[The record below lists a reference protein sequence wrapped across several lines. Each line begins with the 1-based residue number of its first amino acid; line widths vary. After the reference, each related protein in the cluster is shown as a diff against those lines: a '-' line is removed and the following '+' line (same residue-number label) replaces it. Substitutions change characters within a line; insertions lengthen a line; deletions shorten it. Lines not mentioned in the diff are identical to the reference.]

1 MKDYI
6 GFTLDLRKLASVLG
20 QDPACRAELIAG
32 LQQAAPEPLTSQLG
46 AANIGTN
53 EAPIW
58 YSVFPATV
66 QGKNSG
72 EEGLFYR
79 NNSHEGKGDRIQM
92 RLKMQTATYTQNA
105 PAQEQ
110 YQVGPAAT
118 PAATLPGTVDERQA
132 AIVAMQTANP
142 EGFAKLLAAIQVAQ
156 GDGQLAT
163 TAEQPPTV
171 ATPSIPENIA
181 TVLNSAG

>member
-32 LQQAAPEPLTSQLG
+32 LQQTQPEPLTSQLG
-46 AANIGTN
+46 AANMGTN

-58 YSVFPATV
+58 HSVFPATV

-79 NNSHEGKGDRIQM
+79 NNSHEGKGDRVQM
-92 RLKMQTATYTQNA
+92 RLKMQTATYTQTA
-105 PAQEQ
+105 PAQPQ
-110 YQVGPAAT
+110 YQVGPAAVV
-118 PAATLPGTVDERQA
+118 GTEDERRA
-132 AIVAMQTANP
+132 ALQAMQTTNP
-142 EGFAKLLAAIQVAQ
+142 EGFAQLLAAVKAAQ
-156 GDGQLAT
+156 GGGQLAT
-163 TAEQPPTV
+163 AAEQPPTV
-171 ATPSIPENIA
+171 AAPHIPADIA
-181 TVLNSAG
+181 TVLTTG